1 MRKLLSTM
9 VIGILLISCGSKDSQ
24 SKLRELESQRDAL
37 NEKISELKKEIA
49 QNNGDSNKNHISYV
63 EIRTIKSKEFKHYIK
78 IQGTIESDNNILLS
92 PQTGGIVKKIYVNEG
107 ERVQKGQLLAELDA
121 AIYESTLAEL
131 KTNLELA
138 QTVFERQERLWNK
151 KIGSEIQYLQAK
163 TNKESLEQKL
173 NTVNEQYKLTK
184 ITSPISGTVDQIL
197 IKEGEA
203 AAPGFGAIRV
213 VQLSDLKINA
223 ALSESYIS
231 NVKTGDLVDVNIPV
245 LEKNLKLKIDA
256 VSQVIDPKNRTFN
269 IEITIP
275 KNESSI
281 KANMLAVLTIN
292 DYTNPEALIVPV
304 DVLQQTGSEAFLF
317 LAKEHPE
324 YPNERW
330 LVEKRIVKAGKYY
343 DEEIEITEGLSEN
356 EDIVVFGFQDLA
368 DGQQVKINNQQTMI
382 EN

>member
-1 MRKLLSTM
+1 MRKLFSIM
-9 VIGILLISCGSKDSQ
+9 VLGIFLLSCGSDDSQ
-24 SKLRELESQRDAL
+24 SKLRELESQRDVL

-49 QNNGDSNKNHISYV
+49 QNNGDSNKNNLSYV
-63 EIRTIKSKEFKHYIK
+63 EIRNIKSKEFKHYIK
-78 IQGTIESDNNILLS
+78 IQGTIESDNNILIP

-107 ERVQKGQLLAELDA
+107 DRVQKGQLLAELDA
-121 AIYESTLAEL
+121 SIYESTLAEL
-131 KTNLELA
+131 KTNLELVR
-138 QTVFERQERLWNK
+138 TVFERQERLWNK

-184 ITSPISGTVDQIL
+184 ITSPISGTIDQIL

-213 VQLSDLKINA
+213 VQLSDLKIKA

-256 VSQVIDPKNRTFN
+256 VSQVIDHKNRTFN

-292 DYTNPEALIVPV
+292 DYTNPAALTVPV

-317 LAKEHPE
+317 LVKEHPE

-330 LVEKRIVKAGKYY
+330 LVEKRIVKSGKYY
-343 DEEIEITEGLSEN
+343 NEEIEITKGLSEN

-368 DGQQVKINNQQTMI
+368 DGQQVKI
-382 EN
+382 